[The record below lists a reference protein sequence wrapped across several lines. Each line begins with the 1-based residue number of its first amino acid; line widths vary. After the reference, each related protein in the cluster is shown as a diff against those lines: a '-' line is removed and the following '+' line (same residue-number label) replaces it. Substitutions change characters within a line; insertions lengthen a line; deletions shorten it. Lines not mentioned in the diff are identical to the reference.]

1 MYTNF
6 HEIFT
11 YLKDLHKFVEMQ
23 NRRIQSMEM
32 KIQELQKSLQELQQ
46 RPSTN
51 IERIEYKFDQL
62 KVETLE
68 GTLNIGLTPNGETIE
83 DFSVAQG
90 KMNVPDIRNGQQNEH
105 LQSFHENIQRDVIK
119 YLDHDCH
126 EFIKDLQLKANH
138 QLDDSYRE
146 FIIDDIRNQIPE
158 RIHYYLKQQQA
169 HLHSPEKANEVQRHT
184 VDTVIKD
191 IQNSI
196 VTFLNN
202 IPNEMKGG
210 HKN

>member
-11 YLKDLHKFVEMQ
+11 YLRELHKYVERQ
-23 NRRIQSMEM
+23 NQRITTMERT
-32 KIQELQKSLQELQQ
+32 IQELQRSLHDLSQ
-46 RPSTN
+46 RPSTT

-62 KVETLE
+62 KVESLE
-68 GTLNIGLTPNGETIE
+68 GTLNIGLTPNGENIE

-90 KMNVPDIRNGQQNEH
+90 KMNVPEMRNAQPDEY
-105 LQSFHENIQRDVIK
+105 LQSYHENIHKEVIQ
-119 YLDHDCH
+119 YLDNDCH
-126 EFIKDLQLKANH
+126 EFIRNLEVQGNH
-138 QLDDSYRE
+138 NLDDSYRE

-169 HLHSPEKANEVQRHT
+169 NLHLPDKAKEVHHHT

-210 HKN
+210 N